1 MNEKIEE
8 RIMEKMEILIDRIEF
23 INENI
28 SDEMVENRILKKAL
42 YKEFQEAI
50 EAMTDICALIRRG
63 LNSSAKDDYTN
74 IDFLV
79 EKKVIDSKTGKKMKE
94 ANGLRNR
101 LVHEYDGLNDMLAYE
116 SMKELVNHLKSFSQ
130 EVLKWMKKES

>member
-8 RIMEKMEILIDRIEF
+8 RIMEKMEMLIDRIEF

-50 EAMTDICALIRRG
+50 EAMRDICALIRRG

-79 EKKVIDSKTGKKMKE
+79 EKKVIGSKTGKKMKE

-101 LVHEYDGLNDMLAYE
+101 LIHEYDGLNDMLAYE

>member
-8 RIMEKMEILIDRIEF
+8 RIMEKMEILIDRTEF

-101 LVHEYDGLNDMLAYE
+101 LIHEYDGLNDMLAYE

>member
-101 LVHEYDGLNDMLAYE
+101 LIHEYDGLNDMLAYE

>member
-79 EKKVIDSKTGKKMKE
+79 EKKVIGSKTGKKMKE

>member
-50 EAMTDICALIRRG
+50 EAMRDICALIRRG

>member
-79 EKKVIDSKTGKKMKE
+79 EKKVIGSKTGKKMKE

-101 LVHEYDGLNDMLAYE
+101 LIHEYDGLNDMLAYE

>member
-116 SMKELVNHLKSFSQ
+116 SMKELLNHLKSFSQ

>member
-1 MNEKIEE
+1 MV
-8 RIMEKMEILIDRIEF
+8 LI
-23 INENI
+23 
-28 SDEMVENRILKKAL
+28 
-42 YKEFQEAI
+42 
-50 EAMTDICALIRRG
+50 T
-63 LNSSAKDDYTN
+63 LNLLFCQGIHLPKDDYTN

>member
-79 EKKVIDSKTGKKMKE
+79 EK
-94 ANGLRNR
+94 R
-101 LVHEYDGLNDMLAYE
+101 LLIV
-116 SMKELVNHLKSFSQ
+116 KQ
-130 EVLKWMKKES
+130 ERK

>member
-28 SDEMVENRILKKAL
+28 SDEMMENRILKKAL

-79 EKKVIDSKTGKKMKE
+79 EKKVIGSKTGKKMKE

-101 LVHEYDGLNDMLAYE
+101 LIHEYDGLNDMLAYE